1 MTEQKISIEAAEN
14 EWKNFLIENEATG
27 LIPCEDLKNSSDK
40 EDRDEYKSQKKNYD
54 VAALAIAQGRL
65 VITDNVPTIILKFPI
80 LDKEG
85 NPFLSELEF
94 SGRWQ
99 VKDRERVFKGLNQK
113 DASDM
118 LFAQRKLAAILT
130 GQSEEIL
137 GRIDGKDASLVDII
151 VSVFFM

>member
-14 EWKNFLIENEATG
+14 EWKNFLIENEANG
-27 LIPCEDLKNSSDK
+27 LIPDENLKNSSEK
-40 EDRDEYKSQKKNYD
+40 EDRDEYKNQKKNYD
-54 VAALAIAQGRL
+54 AAARAISLGRL
-65 VITDNVPTIILKFPI
+65 IITDNVPTIVLRFPI

-85 NPFLSELEF
+85 KPYLSELEF

-137 GRIDGKDASLVDII
+137 GKIDGKDASLVDII

>member
-14 EWKNFLIENEATG
+14 EWKNFLIENEADG
-27 LIPCEDLKNSSDK
+27 LIPNEDLKNSPDK
-40 EDRDEYKSQKKNYD
+40 EDRDEYKNQKKNYD
-54 VAALAIAQGRL
+54 AAARAIALGRL
-65 VITDNVPTIILKFPI
+65 VITDNVPTIILRFPI

-85 NPFLSELEF
+85 KPFLSELEF

>member
-14 EWKNFLIENEATG
+14 EWKNFLIENEADG
-27 LIPCEDLKNSSDK
+27 LIPNEELKNSSEK
-40 EDRDEYKSQKKNYD
+40 EDRDEYKNQKKNYD
-54 VAALAIAQGRL
+54 VAARAISLGRL
-65 VITDNVPTIILKFPI
+65 VITDNVPTIILRFPI

-85 NPFLSELEF
+85 KPFLTELEF